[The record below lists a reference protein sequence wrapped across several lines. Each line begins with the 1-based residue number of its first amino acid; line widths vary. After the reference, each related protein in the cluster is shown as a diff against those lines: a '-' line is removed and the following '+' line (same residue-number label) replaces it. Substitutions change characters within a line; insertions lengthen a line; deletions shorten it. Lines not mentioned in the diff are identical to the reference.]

1 MSASS
6 HEGVCPRVAGSELAA
21 SIPRD
26 CKDSESSRCRPSG
39 DSSPPP
45 TTRSNPTPTW
55 PARLWHHNTR
65 PAPGSGDDA
74 SANGAVD
81 YPEVEGHGL
90 AGSPDAGVA
99 GRLCPRWLELAV
111 IVIDLLRSIKVE
123 RPTNLERCDARTH
136 RTGRFV
142 MLAVSPVKRRRG
154 GVLPLNIRDCAD
166 PHLRTKAGRGLP
178 NSRADGEL
186 RDHDSIVGFPGSAG
200 SDESQAGVR
209 LSLWWAPLDCATS
222 ALRGLA
228 ACLSSEERRRA
239 DQLHSPFDRGR
250 FLAARGWLRH
260 LLASQLGCAP
270 GEIRIVAGDLG
281 KPRLACSELSFS
293 AARTAGI
300 ALYAT
305 SWTMEVG
312 VDIEAI
318 RAVAEIDGIATR
330 FMSPAEQ
337 RALMC
342 LPPEKR
348 LEAFF
353 QCWTRKEA
361 FGKGIGTGLSFPL
374 RDLDVW
380 DSGGRSITVFGWSVH
395 QVDVA
400 PGLAAAVA
408 GASLGDWVPQVPRR
422 LDALSLVPFIL
433 PPPGCSPRGLAA
445 PGG

>member
-1 MSASS
+1 
-6 HEGVCPRVAGSELAA
+6 
-21 SIPRD
+21 
-26 CKDSESSRCRPSG
+26 
-39 DSSPPP
+39 
-45 TTRSNPTPTW
+45 
-55 PARLWHHNTR
+55 
-65 PAPGSGDDA
+65 
-74 SANGAVD
+74 
-81 YPEVEGHGL
+81 
-90 AGSPDAGVA
+90 
-99 GRLCPRWLELAV
+99 
-111 IVIDLLRSIKVE
+111 
-123 RPTNLERCDARTH
+123 
-136 RTGRFV
+136 
-142 MLAVSPVKRRRG
+142 MLAVSPVKQGRG
-154 GVLPLNIRDCAD
+154 DVLPLNIRDCAD
-166 PHLRTKAGRGLP
+166 AHLRTKAGRGLP

-186 RDHDSIVGFPGSAG
+186 CDRDYIVGFPGSAG
-200 SDESQAGVR
+200 SDESQAGVG
-209 LSLWWAPLDCATS
+209 LSLWWAPLDCTTS

-239 DQLHSPFDRGR
+239 DQFHSSFERGR

-270 GEIRIVAGDLG
+270 GEIRIVAGDRG

-293 AARTAGI
+293 ASRTAGI

-318 RAVAEIDGIATR
+318 RAIADIDGIATR

-337 RALMC
+337 RALIC
-342 LPPEKR
+342 LPSAQR

-361 FGKGIGTGLSFPL
+361 FVKGIGTGLSFPL
-374 RDLDVW
+374 RDVDVW

-408 GASLGDWVPQVPRR
+408 GASLGDWVPHFPRR
-422 LDALSLVPFIL
+422 LDASSLDHSYHCRQAVAPAVWR
-433 PPPGCSPRGLAA
+433 PPGG
-445 PGG
+445 